1 MNRTN
6 TLVLGS
12 LAFAAFVV
20 VLFFWPPN
28 PPSPC
33 DGLFKQSERRL
44 DLSIK
49 AMSVEG
55 KLILGPEQIQKLD
68 ASAQQTALRLKSCC
82 IAREAGW
89 LSQEQWLRC
98 QSLEAD
104 YTAKL
109 EDILSLIA
117 SAEAAQARGDQAT
130 VQEAKQAAQQ
140 AAQEATSIPEK
151 FPPLPDPPPPPTP
164 DGGIT
169 ITPSALPTLVV
180 SPVTRFS
187 DPAILQVLIVPA
199 GTDLSS
205 FTPTQSSSR
214 FGVPMVVEAGVYDVV
229 IEPEGQSLIRLVG
242 DVAVADGQR
251 VTVDPNFFLSG
262 IRAQRSNN
270 SAFPPL
276 AETIAVEAGTDTS
289 DSFRYRF
296 RIRKADTPLLVEPGA
311 FDVYVKPENGELVNA
326 GRGIEVARGA
336 EVRVSVEAGLA
347 VILYKDPKLEGFDLQ
362 MIYLVEAGTDLR
374 KRHGI
379 VQKSDAFGA
388 PLLVTSGRAYD
399 LVLKPVGGNPVKVER
414 DIAPAAGEVVR
425 LGGGL

>member
-6 TLVLGS
+6 TLVLGA
-12 LAFAAFVV
+12 LALAAFVV
-20 VLFFWPPN
+20 VLFFWPPT
-28 PPSPC
+28 PPSAC
-33 DGLFKQSERRL
+33 DGLFKQSEMRL
-44 DLSIK
+44 DLSIE

-55 KLILGPEQIQKLD
+55 KLILGPERIQKLD
-68 ASAQQTALRLKSCC
+68 ASAQKTALRLKSCC
-82 IAREAGW
+82 IARESGW
-89 LSQEQWLRC
+89 LSEEQWLRC

-104 YTAKL
+104 YAAKL
-109 EDILSLIA
+109 EEILSLIP
-117 SAEAAQARGDQAT
+117 SAEAARARGDQAA

-151 FPPLPDPPPPPTP
+151 FPQLLPPLPPPPP
-164 DGGIT
+164 DGGIM

-187 DPAILQVLIVPA
+187 DPAILQVLVVPA

-205 FTPTQSSSR
+205 FTPTQSSA
-214 FGVPMVVEAGVYDVV
+214 GLEVPMVVVAGVYDVV
-229 IEPEGQSLIRLVG
+229 IDPEGQALIRLVE

-262 IRAQRSNN
+262 IRVQRSDS
-270 SAFPPL
+270 SAFPAL

-289 DSFRYRF
+289 GSFQYRF
-296 RIRKADTPLLVEPGA
+296 RTRKADTPLLVEPGA
-311 FDVYVKPENGELVNA
+311 FDVYVKPENGEFVNA

-347 VILYKDPKLEGFDLQ
+347 VILYEDPKLEGFDLQ
-362 MIYLVEAGTDLR
+362 MIYLVEAGTDLGE
-374 KRHGI
+374 RHGI
-379 VQKSDAFGA
+379 VQKADAFGA
-388 PLLVTSGRAYD
+388 PLLVSSGRAYD

-414 DIAPAAGEVVR
+414 DISPAAGEVMR
-425 LGGGL
+425 LGGGR